1 MYQAILTRV
10 SFFLQISNDVVQQEL
25 EEYQDMG
32 GNSGGNDGGG
42 GGKLIVHVLTITI
55 FDNYYF
61 WQLLCLT
68 IHTFNN

>member
-1 MYQAILTRV
+1 MICIHVPSNTNTCFDVLK
-10 SFFLQISNDVVQQEL
+10 ISNDVVQQEL

-55 FDNYYF
+55 FENYYV
-61 WQLLCLT
+61 
-68 IHTFNN
+68 

>member
-10 SFFLQISNDVVQQEL
+10 SFVLKISNDVVQQEL

-42 GGKLIVHVLTITI
+42 KLIVHVLTITI
-55 FDNYYF
+55 FDNHYV
-61 WQLLCLT
+61 
-68 IHTFNN
+68 